1 MNFSQISQKVFETL
15 SIKPYGTNPDGLE
28 YEFVQNKVFVMNKR
42 ESSYTFSEKTH
53 FNAKKII
60 EELRKKFKL

>member
-15 SIKPYGTNPDGLE
+15 SIKPYSTNPDGLE

-53 FNAKKII
+53 FNSKKII